1 MLFALQSLGHQKLLG
16 IVESD
21 ETFFLGSDGKK
32 NLTHRKP
39 CKRGGSAS
47 KRGISKEQLCVV
59 VAYDRN
65 GQGLSEVTGKGRIT
79 ALEIDTILG
88 DYLDD
93 SALLC
98 TDTATNYKKFAA
110 MKGLKHEAVNARKK
124 EYVRQNIYHI
134 QHVNSY
140 H

>member
-39 CKRGGSAS
+39 P
-47 KRGISKEQLCVV
+47 KRGISKEQICVV
-59 VAYDRN
+59 VAYDGN
-65 GQGLSEVTGKGRIT
+65 GQILSEVAGKGRIT

-88 DYLDD
+88 NYLDD
-93 SALLC
+93 SALGAFLIFNNRARLLNINYLC
-98 TDTATNYKKFAA
+98 KVAKQYF
-110 MKGLKHEAVNARKK
+110 G
-124 EYVRQNIYHI
+124 
-134 QHVNSY
+134 
-140 H
+140 